1 MFNLFRSQER
11 GKKIMLTV
19 ILAIVSLGMLLYL
32 VPSGPSMGG
41 PNTESV
47 VAEVGGTKITEEM
60 VYRHIRETFGNQ
72 QLPPSTL
79 AVYVPMVIQQMIA
92 DQAVS
97 YEAERMGFRVSEAEV
112 ARQIRTNPSLAN
124 VPPDQEAMMLQ
135 QMGYTPEEFVANFRK
150 NAIEVYLQNIAAASV
165 IVTPQ
170 EAEKAFRDANEKI
183 KLQYILFPA
192 DKLKSGVTITP
203 AEMQSGYQRM
213 KATYTIPESRNAQI
227 ILIDQD
233 RVAATIQTP
242 EAQIRAYYDTHKE
255 EFRVKDRVQV
265 RRILFDTVGKQPDE
279 VKKIRAKAEDI
290 LKQARSGA
298 DFAELAKKNSQDQA
312 SAEKGGD
319 LGWMQRDQL
328 SALGPFADAAFKLK
342 PGEISDIVTTQ
353 FGFDIIK
360 LEDKEPAGLARYEK
374 IKDLIALKLS
384 GQQVTDKMQTLAT
397 QARADLM
404 KAPQNGEQ
412 IAAKLGL
419 QFVRAD
425 DILPGAAIP
434 GVGVNKDLSAAIA
447 SSAKNQ
453 VSDPIQLSQT
463 RLALATVTQL
473 NPPKQRPL
481 AEVEPQVRDALIAQK
496 TNEVVQQ
503 KAKEAADKLGANGG
517 DIEAVAKSLGLEVK
531 TSDPFNRNGSV
542 AASIGATFF
551 GDVFT
556 KPVGAIAGPISAGG
570 QTVVAKLIEKTEAD
584 MKDFAVQRD
593 NIIANLKAK
602 KLEEQRILF
611 QDSIMTKLLQEGKIK
626 FHKDVVD
633 RITSRYQQS

>member
-41 PNTESV
+41 PNPDQV
-47 VAEVGGTKITEEM
+47 VPEVGATKITEEM
-60 VYRHIRETFGNQ
+60 VSRHIRETFGNQ

-124 VPPDQEAMMLQ
+124 VPPDQEAGMLQ
-135 QMGYTPEEFVANFRK
+135 QMGDTPEEFVANFRK
-150 NAIEVYLQNIAAASV
+150 NAIEVYLQNMAAASV
-165 IVTPQ
+165 IVTPH
-170 EAEKAFRDANEKI
+170 EAVKAFRDANEKI

-342 PGEISDIVTTQ
+342 PGEISDSVNTQ

-374 IKDLIALKLS
+374 VKDLIALKIS
-384 GQQVTDKMQTLAT
+384 SQQVTDKIQTLAT
-397 QARADLM
+397 QARA
-404 KAPQNGEQ
+404 
-412 IAAKLGL
+412 
-419 QFVRAD
+419 
-425 DILPGAAIP
+425 
-434 GVGVNKDLSAAIA
+434 
-447 SSAKNQ
+447 
-453 VSDPIQLSQT
+453 
-463 RLALATVTQL
+463 
-473 NPPKQRPL
+473 
-481 AEVEPQVRDALIAQK
+481 
-496 TNEVVQQ
+496 
-503 KAKEAADKLGANGG
+503 
-517 DIEAVAKSLGLEVK
+517 
-531 TSDPFNRNGSV
+531 
-542 AASIGATFF
+542 
-551 GDVFT
+551 
-556 KPVGAIAGPISAGG
+556 
-570 QTVVAKLIEKTEAD
+570 
-584 MKDFAVQRD
+584 
-593 NIIANLKAK
+593 
-602 KLEEQRILF
+602 
-611 QDSIMTKLLQEGKIK
+611 
-626 FHKDVVD
+626 H
-633 RITSRYQQS
+633 